1 MRRTID
7 DELAGSDDRR
17 PGTRGDMMDG
27 IDQLSRRLSG
37 ALVIAGGLIAFG
49 IYSAS
54 GGGSEAP
61 KYQAFAAGG
70 EVFRVN
76 TESGTIIACNSVRCT
91 IILERGQ
98 DLAEGQGNSLF
109 KRPAPPAQ
117 PAAQLPAPVPAQPGA
132 AVPGPAQ
139 PGATAP
145 GPAQPAQTP
154 QQQQPR

>member
-109 KRPAPPAQ
+109 KLPAPPAQ
-117 PAAQLPAPVPAQPGA
+117 PAAQLPAPQQPGA
-132 AVPGPAQ
+132 A
-139 PGATAP
+139 AP
-145 GPAQPAQTP
+145 GPAQPAQSKE
-154 QQQQPR
+154 